1 MFHVLPFPLVVMSV
15 FARVSTIEM
24 YHSYYGNIKGIICE
38 QHAQGERYNPWV
50 ASTANAE
57 ILRVKN

>member
-1 MFHVLPFPLVVMSV
+1 MFHVLTFPLVVMSV
-15 FARVSTIEM
+15 SARISTIKIH
-24 YHSYYGNIKGIICE
+24 HSYYGNKVSFVHE
-38 QHAQGERYNPWV
+38 KHAGQRYNPWV